1 MAKIFTAQD
10 IKNDIDKVISEY
22 VGENDEDTAVT
33 QFILRF
39 AFSFPGV
46 PEMITEGV
54 LRVFENTDLAEA
66 EVRSFQYGM
75 SLTCR
80 DENMINACAAVYA
93 EVISDFC
100 GV

>member
-1 MAKIFTAQD
+1 MKVFTVAD
-10 IKNDIDKVISEY
+10 IKNDIETVISQY
-22 VGENDEDTAVT
+22 SGKNDEDTEVT
-33 QFILRF
+33 RMLLRF
-39 AFSFPGV
+39 AFTFPGIA
-46 PEMITEGV
+46 EMITEGV

-80 DENMINACAAVYA
+80 DENLINACTAVYA